1 MGRYQV
7 LSLIA
12 LFAVGGTACAPSYP
26 ASTVSQGTRDSIIWV
41 SGAPAGARVVVDG
54 VDAGEAARF
63 DGRVAT
69 LTVPPGRHSV
79 EIISGGTLVYSQTLM
94 LASGTRVEVKVR

>member
-1 MGRYQV
+1 MRRFRTF
-7 LSLIA
+7 SLVA
-12 LFAVGGTACAPSYP
+12 LLAVSAAACAPSYP
-26 ASTVSQGTRDSIIWV
+26 ASTVSQGTRDSIVWV
-41 SGAPAGARVVVDG
+41 SGAPAGARVLVDG

-79 EIISGGTLVYSQTLM
+79 EIVSGGTLLYSQILM